1 MAGKV
6 SRELFARRA
15 AIAWVQCDFEQNPSL
30 GGHCLN
36 QPMLL
41 RFRSAAASATA
52 TPSTAEA
59 SQPVAKPSVRP
70 DRVDDGDLVRRAA
83 SGDAAA
89 LGQLYERHG
98 AAVYRFAWVLTGS
111 EAAAAD
117 VVQEAFLAMFG
128 RGGSF
133 DPARGSCAAY
143 LCGIARHLAARQ
155 VDPRIEL
162 SPDIDDLAQA
172 ESAHCAHLTPPPSAA
187 AERAQSLDRLYRA
200 IRRLPPHYRD
210 VLVLVELQELSYAEV
225 AAIAGIELGTV
236 RSRLA
241 RARER
246 LRELLGA
253 DDAIA
258 NRDIE

>member
-1 MAGKV
+1 
-6 SRELFARRA
+6 
-15 AIAWVQCDFEQNPSL
+15 
-30 GGHCLN
+30 
-36 QPMLL
+36 MLL

-52 TPSTAEA
+52 SPSTAEA
-59 SQPVAKPSVRP
+59 SQPVARRSVRR

-89 LGQLYERHG
+89 LGLLYERHG
-98 AAVYRFAWVLTGS
+98 AAVYRLAWVLTGS

-128 RGGSF
+128 RATGF

-155 VDPRIEL
+155 VDPRLEPL
-162 SPDIDDLAQA
+162 PDDADLAQT
-172 ESAHCAHLTPPPSAA
+172 ESAHCGPLSPPPSAT

-225 AAIAGIELGTV
+225 AAVAGIELGTV

-246 LRELLGA
+246 LRELLCA

-258 NRDIE
+258 NGDSE